1 MERRFNGF
9 IFTNPISQMNILV
22 NALSGIGDA
31 LMFTPSLKLL
41 KEAYPNSEIH
51 ALVMFKAVKDFYERN
66 PNISSVIHFDF
77 LSEGFIKSLKFIFSH
92 RGNYDI
98 SINVYPSNRKEYNV
112 INYLIGAK
120 RRAAVKY
127 LRKDFQ
133 NLGFLNNTRI
143 IENDSLHNVQS
154 NLKLCEKLS
163 NHNDKNE
170 SPLEFPLTN
179 SDFRF
184 SADLLDKLNITS
196 TDWVIGFHPG
206 SAILKNQAKRRWEPE
221 KFAELGR
228 KLIEKN
234 KAKILI
240 FGGPT
245 EDELKETIVKQINL
259 PNAFAVSSHN
269 LTESAAV
276 MKRCNVFVTNDS
288 SLMHIASALQLKV
301 VAIIGPTNPNYI
313 YPWKTEHKI
322 VSLNLDCAP
331 CFIYSPRPLIC
342 FRDDVKFKCIREL
355 GVDRVY
361 IAVMGFLNSK

>member
-1 MERRFNGF
+1 MK
-9 IFTNPISQMNILV
+9 ILV

-41 KEAYPNSEIH
+41 RKAYPDSEIH
-51 ALVMFKAVKDFYERN
+51 ALVMYKAVEDFYGRN
-66 PNISSVIHFDF
+66 PNISNIILFDF
-77 LSEGFIKSLKFIFSH
+77 LSEGLIKSLKFIFSL

-120 RRAAVKY
+120 RRVAVKY

-143 IENDSLHNVQS
+143 IENDSLHNVQT
-154 NLKLCEKLS
+154 NLKLCEKLTVQMLAEEAAL
-163 NHNDKNE
+163 DL
-170 SPLEFPLTN
+170 PLIQ
-179 SDFRF
+179 SDFDF
-184 SADLLDKLNITS
+184 AAAFLKDKKINADDL
-196 TDWVIGFHPG
+196 VIGFHPG
-206 SAILKNQAKRRWEPE
+206 SAILKNHAKRRWEPE
-221 KFAELGR
+221 KFAKLGR
-228 KLIEKN
+228 KLIESN

-245 EDELKETIVKQINL
+245 EDELKETILKQINL
-259 PNAFAVSSHN
+259 PNAFSVSSHN
-269 LTESAAV
+269 LAESAAV
-276 MKRCNVFVTNDS
+276 MKRCNIFVTNDS

-342 FRDDVKFKCIREL
+342 SRNDVKFKCIREL
-355 GVDRVY
+355 DVDRVY
-361 IAVMGFLNSK
+361 SAIIEFLNSK

>member
-1 MERRFNGF
+1 MK
-9 IFTNPISQMNILV
+9 ILI

-41 KEAYPNSEIH
+41 KEAHPNSEIH
-51 ALVMFKAVKDFYERN
+51 ALVMFKAVNDFYERN
-66 PNISSVIHFDF
+66 SNISKVIHFDF
-77 LSEGFIKSLKFIFSH
+77 LSEGFFKSLKFIFSL
-92 RGNYDI
+92 RGRYDI

-112 INYLIGAK
+112 INFLIGANQ
-120 RRAAVKY
+120 RAAVKY
-127 LRKDFQ
+127 LRKDFR
-133 NLGFLNNTRI
+133 NLGFLNNTTI
-143 IENDSLHNVQS
+143 IENDSLHNVQT
-154 NLKLCEKLS
+154 NLKLCEKLT
-163 NHNDKNE
+163 NIKPNNE
-170 SPLEFPLTN
+170 PPLEFPLTG

-184 SADLLDKLNITS
+184 ASNLLEQLNITNS
-196 TDWVIGFHPG
+196 DLVIGFHPG
-206 SAILKNQAKRRWEPE
+206 SAILKNQANRRWEPE

-228 KLIEKN
+228 RLIEKIN
-234 KAKILI
+234 ANILV

-331 CFIYSPRPLIC
+331 CFVYSPRPLIC
-342 FRDDVKFKCIREL
+342 SRDDVKFKCIKEL
-355 GVDRVY
+355 DVERVY
-361 IAVMGFLNSK
+361 KAVEEFLNSKTQLTNSK